1 MSSKPLMITSLL
13 LLSGT
18 LTFLNTYSTVD
29 SSPAQPIQESH
40 TTSQFQ
46 TNPPTYEDYNELKL
60 LFHQTHSIPQTFE
73 WKGEGL
79 YQLSSAKQTEPTP
92 QETILTYQGTLNHP
106 LLTEEPQPFQL
117 TYHITPT
124 EIIESFHQE
133 QPLVENHSTQTLFSI
148 IPNKVVLKMPLVL
161 ENKWQETFIYQ
172 EKTYQ
177 ATSRISSLWLDE
189 WDRPCYQIETDV
201 SNIEG
206 FENNRYQETRIY
218 TEGLGLTYF
227 KNNLPLNTPTVSFI
241 EYSLNTENQPTN

>member
-13 LLSGT
+13 LLSGA
-18 LTFLNTYSTVD
+18 LTFLNAYSTVD
-29 SSPAQPIQESH
+29 SSPTQFTPDSSLTSH
-40 TTSQFQ
+40 FQ

-79 YQLSSAKQTEPTP
+79 YQLSSVEQAELTP
-92 QETILTYQGTLNHP
+92 QETTLTYHGALDHP
-106 LLTEEPQPFQL
+106 SLTEEVHSFQL

-124 EIIESFHQE
+124 EIIESIQQDESLF
-133 QPLVENHSTQTLFSI
+133 ENRSTQTLFSI

-161 ENKWQETFIYQ
+161 ENEWQETFTYQ
-172 EKTYQ
+172 GKTYH
-177 ATSRISSLWLDE
+177 ATSVISNLWLDE
-189 WDRPCYQIETDV
+189 WDHPCYQVETDV
-201 SNIEG
+201 LNIEG

-227 KNNLPLNTPTVSFI
+227 KNNLPLNTSTVSFI